1 MSKHTIDANFARLEI
16 IWPAELMGPLGKE
29 PAPSAADTA
38 GELPSAAY
46 TKKAKRHIRGKL
58 FEKGRAE
65 AWKLS
70 SAFACYAI
78 ERKKLKLHEPTNW
91 HNMFT
96 KSALLLCGHAGSV

>member
-1 MSKHTIDANFARLEI
+1 MSKHTIDANFARLDI

-29 PAPSAADTA
+29 PAPSAAGTA

-46 TKKAKRHIRGKL
+46 TKKTDRHIRGKS
-58 FEKGRAE
+58 FEKERAE